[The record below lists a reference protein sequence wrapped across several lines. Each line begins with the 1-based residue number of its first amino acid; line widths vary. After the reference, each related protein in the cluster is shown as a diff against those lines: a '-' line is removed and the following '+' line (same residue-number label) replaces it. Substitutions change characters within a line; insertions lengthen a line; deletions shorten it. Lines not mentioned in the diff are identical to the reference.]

1 MHESIDDLTAPW
13 MGNGVDLATRMLALR
28 DELSARGRGEADYA
42 AGLILEVIRCDYNPL
57 PPVRPQLGDPP
68 RLRPAVPP
76 NSHPGRGQ
84 AGAGVMTIDVTRPTQ
99 YLILEVLA
107 ARYRL
112 AALAV
117 PLDGAAADPRRGRAE

>member
-57 PPVRPQLGDPP
+57 PPVRPPLGDPP
-68 RLRPAVPP
+68 VLRPAVPP
-76 NSHPGRGQ
+76 NSHPGRG
-84 AGAGVMTIDVTRPTQ
+84 VRP
-99 YLILEVLA
+99 E
-107 ARYRL
+107 
-112 AALAV
+112 
-117 PLDGAAADPRRGRAE
+117 PGS